1 MKSHTVFKDTLHNG
15 LEIEKN
21 VNKNIYICVIY
32 LCMWMYCINYYLKLK
47 NIINDFKGHFF
58 TDFFVYVISR
68 MFSTFFLDFRAQFKV
83 RKWKRPKRRMAHFR
97 NLLLVF
103 WRLVSHRFCCSASFQ
118 VEWTRF
124 IAIVWL
130 SCLLYSLKHL
140 SNKSL
145 FRIKIFMLDEIVFGF

>member
-15 LEIEKN
+15 LEIEKYL
-21 VNKNIYICVIY
+21 NKNIF
-32 LCMWMYCINYYLKLK
+32 MYVFECTAS
-47 NIINDFKGHFF
+47 IIISNWKKIKDNFKGHFF
-58 TDFFVYVISR
+58 ADFFVYVISR
-68 MFSTFFLDFRAQFKV
+68 IFSTFFLDFRAQFKV

-145 FRIKIFMLDEIVFGF
+145 FRIKIFMLDEIA